1 MSNSAK
7 LQMLLPI
14 MEKLASEI
22 TDGEEELTALIVA
35 CFDQTA
41 AGALNDRSSQAWDVY
56 LKVVRKYFQSGVAA
70 GPRIVLA
77 RKLEKALFSKL
88 RLDRKVETCKV
99 LLEQSQEHADIVSRL
114 PSLFNETFTHVS
126 VVWRMQSVVGQLGF

>member
-14 MEKLASEI
+14 IEKLASE
-22 TDGEEELTALIVA
+22 TTSVEEELTALIVA

-56 LKVVRKYFQSGVAA
+56 LKVVRKYFQSGVAG
-70 GPRIVLA
+70 GPRTVLA
-77 RKLEKALFSKL
+77 RKLEKALFAKL
-88 RLDRKVETCKV
+88 RLDRKVELCKV
-99 LLEQSQEHADIVSRL
+99 LLEQSQEHADIVSCL
-114 PSLFNETFTHVS
+114 LSISTECSLM
-126 VVWRMQSVVGQLGF
+126 RA

>member
-1 MSNSAK
+1 
-7 LQMLLPI
+7 MLLPV
-14 MEKLASEI
+14 MEKLAPETTS
-22 TDGEEELTALIVA
+22 GEEELTALIVA

-41 AGALNDRSSQAWDVY
+41 AGALNDRSGQSWDVY

-70 GPRIVLA
+70 SPRTVLA

-88 RLDRKVETCKV
+88 RLDRKVELCKA

-114 PSLFNETFTHVS
+114 LSISTERSLM
-126 VVWRMQSVVGQLGF
+126 RA